1 MNTIADRRANE
12 YNSFATASWIL
23 DSCTGKNHSYTT
35 ASFYSDCNEAIDMY
49 WGQYPV
55 AVRERILT
63 PDENIKYNLDV
74 TFRATGELRKIIYN
88 VVALV
93 YIRRDKNHNLFGYSV
108 VNMGKL
114 KNYLLAVGFT
124 GNNWWKRTNGFVSY
138 INYDKSAEPFY
149 VFDFSKQPELLLDH
163 A

>member
-12 YNSFATASWIL
+12 YNSFATASNIL
-23 DSCTGKNHSYTT
+23 NECTGENNSYVT
-35 ASFYSDCNEAIDMY
+35 ASAYSDCNEAIDMY
-49 WGQYPV
+49 WGKYPV

-63 PDENIKYNLDV
+63 VDENIKYNFDV

-88 VVALV
+88 TVALV
-93 YIRRDKNHNLFGYSV
+93 YIRRDKNHNLYGHSV
-108 VNMGKL
+108 VDMQKL
-114 KNYLLAVGFT
+114 KNYLLSIGFT
-124 GNNWWKRTNGFVSY
+124 GTNWWKKTGGFVNY